1 MIDFIFSFK
10 TWRNSRSYGFHLYIK
25 YIKTMFSVTKYM
37 NFIDPSETS
46 IIDDIED
53 ICIVCFFIFAKQII
67 QQVEMM
73 YIKPKHL

>member
-10 TWRNSRSYGFHLYIK
+10 TGRNSRSYGFHLYIK

-53 ICIVCFFIFAKQII
+53 ICIVCFF
-67 QQVEMM
+67 
-73 YIKPKHL
+73 YICQTDYPTS

>member
-1 MIDFIFSFK
+1 
-10 TWRNSRSYGFHLYIK
+10 
-25 YIKTMFSVTKYM
+25 MFSVTKYM
-37 NFIDPSETS
+37 NFIDPSVTS

-67 QQVEMM
+67 QQVDMM